1 MTADAL
7 QRLFLTMENLVKE
20 YRESANAQLSDL
32 DLRGAEIVCLQT
44 LMYHPDGLSVSDL
57 AGASER
63 DKAQISRT
71 MKSLSK
77 KAMSGKSGG
86 CRPPAENP
94 VAAVRSGRTDRPGH
108 AGKECSHLGGL
119 QPAAQIV
126 NRFAGFL
133 FQPVC
138 LAACGNNRLSLS
150 QNSGKRLQP
159 DPGTGIMNRVMT

>member
-77 KAMSGKSGG
+77 KAMSGKIRRMQAASGKSGG
-86 CRPPAENP
+86 SCPVWENRPPGACWKRMQP
-94 VAAVRSGRTDRPGH
+94 PGRTSASGSDRKPVRRFFIP
-108 AGKECSHLGGL
+108 AG
-119 QPAAQIV
+119 
-126 NRFAGFL
+126 
-133 FQPVC
+133 
-138 LAACGNNRLSLS
+138 LSGSLR
-150 QNSGKRLQP
+150 Q
-159 DPGTGIMNRVMT
+159 

>member
-44 LMYHPDGLSVSDL
+44 LMYHPDGLSISDL
-57 AGASER
+57 AGASAR

-77 KAMSGKSGG
+77 KGYV
-86 CRPPAENP
+86 RENP
-94 VAAVRSGRTDRPGH
+94 EDAGRQRKIRWQLSDLGEQTARGMLEKNAATWEDFSQRLRS
-108 AGKECSHLGGL
+108 
-119 QPAAQIV
+119 
-126 NRFAGFL
+126 
-133 FQPVC
+133 
-138 LAACGNNRLSLS
+138 
-150 QNSGKRLQP
+150 
-159 DPGTGIMNRVMT
+159 

>member
-44 LMYHPDGLSVSDL
+44 LMYHPDGLSISDL

-77 KAMSGKSGG
+77 KGYV
-86 CRPPAENP
+86 RENP
-94 VAAVRSGRTDRPGH
+94 EDAGRQRKIRWQLSGLGEQTARGMLEKNAATWEDFSQRLRS
-108 AGKECSHLGGL
+108 
-119 QPAAQIV
+119 
-126 NRFAGFL
+126 
-133 FQPVC
+133 
-138 LAACGNNRLSLS
+138 
-150 QNSGKRLQP
+150 
-159 DPGTGIMNRVMT
+159 